1 MVTHCSLWLL
11 LPLSCC
17 AKPPEV
23 ALFEQFP
30 WLLTIP
36 SIAIIGR
43 EVMTHYLSLI
53 DKDIYYCS
61 GRGKWPSLI
70 MSELMDDTF
79 MVVKFLLLI
88 TVIVIININ
97 LLYLFVIYIV

>member
-1 MVTHCSLWLL
+1 MVAATLVLL
-11 LPLSCC
+11 C

-43 EVMTHYLSLI
+43 EVMTHYLNFI
-53 DKDIYYCS
+53 DKDI
-61 GRGKWPSLI
+61 
-70 MSELMDDTF
+70 
-79 MVVKFLLLI
+79 
-88 TVIVIININ
+88 
-97 LLYLFVIYIV
+97 